1 MRFIFLVYDHTDG
14 EALSRRMSVRQKHLE
29 EALPDKRSGFIVS
42 GGAILDSHE
51 VSAGLT
57 MDSEILAKANTD
69 RSLSLPIADE
79 KYAW

>member
-1 MRFIFLVYDHTDG
+1 MRFIFLVYDHTDE
-14 EALSRRMSVRQKHLE
+14 EALSRRMSVRPKHLE

-51 VSAGLT
+51 VSAGPT
-57 MDSEILAKANTD
+57 MDSEILAKTNTD